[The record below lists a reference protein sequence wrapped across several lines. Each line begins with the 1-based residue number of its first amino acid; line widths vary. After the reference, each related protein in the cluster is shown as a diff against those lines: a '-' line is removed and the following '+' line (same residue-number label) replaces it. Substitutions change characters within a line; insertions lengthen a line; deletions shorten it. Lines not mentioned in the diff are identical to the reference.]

1 MQIRKY
7 RLMVIEGDGIGP
19 ELIESALDV
28 LQAVEK
34 DVGGFQFDIEV
45 HEGGAGL
52 FKREGYAF
60 SEKSLMQAS
69 EFDAILK
76 GPVGDPS
83 LRLADG
89 TEASSI
95 SGILR
100 NGLDLFANVRPI
112 TLLPTIQG
120 VRGKQS
126 EDIDYVIVRENT
138 EGLYASRG
146 KGIGNDRVMNDILML
161 TRDGVERIARFAF
174 KLAMERSLNRS
185 SNTATVTCVD
195 KSNVLRTMAF
205 FRKIVTEVSSEF
217 PEITL
222 EYIYSD
228 ACAQAMVLSPEK
240 FDVLVMENF
249 LGDLLSDLGGATVGG
264 IGLCHSGNYGHT
276 AAYFEPIHGTAPAIA
291 GKNLANPLSQIRCLE
306 LIFEKLGELDAR
318 NKLYDAICSSLRS
331 GKFKLDGQ
339 GCPSDGTVKATK
351 SIIQCL

>member
-1 MQIRKY
+1 MRKY
-7 RLMVIEGDGIGP
+7 RLMVIKGDGIGP
-19 ELIESALDV
+19 ELIEAALEV

-34 DVGGFQFDIEV
+34 SIGNFKFDIQF
-45 HEGGAGL
+45 HEGGASL

-76 GPVGDPS
+76 GPVGDPD
-83 LRLADG
+83 LRLTDG

-100 NGLDLFANVRPI
+100 NGLDLYANIRPI
-112 TLLPTIQG
+112 SLLPTIEG
-120 VRGKQS
+120 VNGRQFG
-126 EDIDYVIVRENT
+126 DIDYVIVRENT

-161 TRDGVERIARFAF
+161 TRHGVERIARFAF
-174 KLAMERSLNRS
+174 NLAKERSLERS
-185 SNTATVTCVD
+185 SKTATVTCVD

-222 EYIYSD
+222 NYIYSD
-228 ACAQAMVLSPEK
+228 ACAQAMVLSPEQ

-264 IGLCHSGNYGHT
+264 IGLCHSGNYGNT
-276 AAYFEPIHGTAPAIA
+276 AAYFEPIHGTAPDIA
-291 GKNLANPLSQIRCLE
+291 GKNKANPLSQIRCLE
-306 LIFEKLGELDAR
+306 LIFEKLGESHAKAR
-318 NKLYDAICSSLRS
+318 LYNAICSSLKS
-331 GKFKLDGQ
+331 GQVTLDRN
-339 GCPSDGTVKATK
+339 GCPSEGTINTTK